1 MSLINDALKKAQK
14 QRTGGLPPLSSVP
27 GVGGERAAEFS
38 SRGRGSSGAPMGLIL
53 GVGLGAVGLLALGV
67 AGFLFLRSRPD
78 APAATPERPAA
89 TVAASPAAT
98 AATPATSTSATPAP
112 APAKENVFVLPVAPP
127 AHSPAPA
134 ATVASA
140 PAHPAAQPKAAATAP
155 TPQPATPSSAAE
167 TARPA
172 GRLEPRA
179 IQFIDGI
186 RVAGIRASATDSK
199 VLMNDRVYRA
209 GDIVEHEMGLRL
221 VGITTSS
228 LTFEDDRGGRYTRNF

>member
-14 QRTGGLPPLSSVP
+14 QRTDGLPPLGSMP
-27 GVGGERAAEFS
+27 GVGGERAADLS
-38 SRGRGSSGAPMGLIL
+38 HRARGSSGAPTGMLL

-78 APAATPERPAA
+78 TPAPAPERPVA
-89 TVAASPAAT
+89 TVSTPPAAT
-98 AATPATSTSATPAP
+98 AATAAPAP
-112 APAKENVFVLPVAPP
+112 SASAPAKETVFVLPVA
-127 AHSPAPA
+127 APAPA
-134 ATVASA
+134 AA
-140 PAHPAAQPKAAATAP
+140 PAKAVATAPTQPATQPKAATNSPPVQTTATPA
-155 TPQPATPSSAAE
+155 PATEA
-167 TARPA
+167 ARPA

-179 IQFIDGI
+179 VQYIDNI

-199 VLMNDRVYRA
+199 VLMNDRVYRI
-209 GDIVEHEMGLRL
+209 GDVVEHEMGLRL